1 MRNRI
6 ARARQSEEEED
17 DDDLADGHSR
27 CRSRARRDMLKC
39 RYGGRDEESWSG
51 QTRSSGS
58 LERPAAGAEGTA
70 PSSWARASIAGVSGG
85 RDGASGGRPAASG
98 GIRRRPAAPR
108 SERAPNGRSEGRCW
122 IRKVSK
128 CQMFNLVST
137 TTPHIRQSSPGRCRR
152 GSLGSTRRRWGRTGT
167 RECHRRTSARR
178 RGP

>member
-17 DDDLADGHSR
+17 DDDLAVGHSR

-58 LERPAAGAEGTA
+58 LERPAAGAERARRPPPGPGH
-70 PSSWARASIAGVSGG
+70 PSLGSAGAATVPAGVVW
-85 RDGASGGRPAASG
+85 
-98 GIRRRPAAPR
+98 RRPAAPR
-108 SERAPNGRSEGRCW
+108 SERSERAPNGRSGGRCW